1 MIKKVYIIIMLAMF
15 ISCEAKEKEE
25 PIQEEEIVPSV
36 LDEGSKAN
44 WKISSLRYD
53 VNILESIY
61 SEVKRNNDD
70 LKQLHNNIE
79 DVLSEKNDIEKK
91 FNDYNNKNLSYYQSA
106 NETLNNLEN
115 EKLKE
120 LLATVLTES
129 ETNYQNEIELIKSEL
144 ENLNSETND
153 LNDHINVL
161 KVIKTIH
168 FIETYQEKE
177 KSDISLMIKIKNN
190 IIELKENISK
200 MLE

>member
-1 MIKKVYIIIMLAMF
+1 MIKKVYIIMLLAMF
-15 ISCEAKEKEE
+15 VSCEAKEKTV
-25 PIQEEEIVPSV
+25 QEEEIVPSV

-61 SEVKRNNDD
+61 DEVKRSNDD
-70 LKQLHNNIE
+70 LKELHSSIN
-79 DVLSEKNDIEKK
+79 DVVNEKKDIEEK
-91 FNDYNNKNLSYYQSA
+91 FNDYHNKNLSYYQSA

-120 LLATVLTES
+120 LLTTVLTES
-129 ETNYQNEIELIKSEL
+129 ETNYQNEIEAIKNEL
-144 ENLNSETND
+144 ENINSETND

-177 KSDISLMIKIKNN
+177 KSDISLMITIKNN
-190 IIELKENISK
+190 MTELKEKISK
-200 MLE
+200 MLQ